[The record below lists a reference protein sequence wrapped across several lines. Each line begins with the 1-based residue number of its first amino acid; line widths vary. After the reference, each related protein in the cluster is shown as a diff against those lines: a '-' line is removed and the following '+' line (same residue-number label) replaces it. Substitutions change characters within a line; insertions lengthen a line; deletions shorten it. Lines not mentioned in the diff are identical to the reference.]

1 MNITTFIF
9 IALAAGA
16 AVGALFVALFNL
28 QASRL
33 TETLFDALECALA
46 ERRQRRLE
54 YRADEAP
61 RAVRIK
67 PAPRRPGLTLV
78 ARSERAAA

>member
-1 MNITTFIF
+1 MNITTSIV

-33 TETLFDALECALA
+33 TESLFDALECALA

-54 YRADEAP
+54 YRADDHP
-61 RAVRIK
+61 RAVEIRPEPSR
-67 PAPRRPGLTLV
+67 PALTLV
-78 ARSERAAA
+78 AGRERAAA